1 MTLDA
6 GRFNRRCVIQR
17 QSQTQDAGGQP
28 IDAWTDVVTVWADI
42 RNPTGL
48 GAIKA
53 DAQASVVKTS
63 VRIRWRTDIEAGMRV
78 VHGVTVYDI
87 GAVLPDHADREFVD
101 LVCGVAV

>member
-1 MTLDA
+1 MDA
-6 GRFNRRCVIQR
+6 GTLRNRITIQR
-17 QSQTQDAGGQP
+17 QAQAQDAGGQP

-42 RNPTGL
+42 RSPTGL
-48 GAIKA
+48 GAIRA

-78 VHGVTVYDI
+78 VHGVAVYDI
-87 GAVLPDHADREFVD
+87 GAVLPDHAGREFVD